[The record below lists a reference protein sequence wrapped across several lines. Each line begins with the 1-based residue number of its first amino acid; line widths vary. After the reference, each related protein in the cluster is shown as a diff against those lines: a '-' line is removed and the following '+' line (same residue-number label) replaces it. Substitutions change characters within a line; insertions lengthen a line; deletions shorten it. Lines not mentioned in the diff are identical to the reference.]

1 MTEFRSNFR
10 RWWQPPRKTIDRPV
24 DRSITFLELFYDL
37 VYVVLVAELAHTL
50 ATNANLQGFLGFSF
64 LFILVWW
71 AWINGTLYHE
81 LHGNNDIRTRIFT
94 FLQMFT
100 VAGMAV
106 FAHYALGEGSTGFAL
121 SYVAFQL
128 ILTYLWWRTGVHDPL
143 HRPLSIPYVFAFLF
157 NTLLFVASVF
167 VPAPG
172 RFVLWGIALVI
183 SLLLPGLTL
192 RTGRKD
198 PEIQEEINRSS
209 TATPSMVERFG
220 LFTIIVLGEVIA
232 GTIRGL
238 AGHHPLNIT
247 VGITA
252 ALGMLIAIGLW
263 WVYFDFIS
271 GRLPL
276 PGVINTRRWLYLH
289 LPMTLGITAVGAA
302 VFNLVEHTGEPL
314 SAEVRWLLVGSL
326 AMALVC
332 IAVLMRSILVH
343 KNLYPYYRR
352 GGIVTLGSGLLI
364 LLLGFTGLQTI
375 PLLAVT
381 AVFLLIP
388 TVYGVLVWIKAFGG
402 REIPITGFED

>member
-1 MTEFRSNFR
+1 
-10 RWWQPPRKTIDRPV
+10 
-24 DRSITFLELFYDL
+24 
-37 VYVVLVAELAHTL
+37 
-50 ATNANLQGFLGFSF
+50 
-64 LFILVWW
+64 
-71 AWINGTLYHE
+71 
-81 LHGNNDIRTRIFT
+81 
-94 FLQMFT
+94 
-100 VAGMAV
+100 
-106 FAHYALGEGSTGFAL
+106 LGEGSTGFAL

-167 VPAPG
+167 VPAPW